1 MEIYILLERITV
13 LKLLSD
19 KDAKRFLYFWGYRT
33 SWKPDLVFAARALEF
48 YSLVDPKHV
57 LGHNN
62 EQKLSLLHIFV

>member
-13 LKLLSD
+13 LKVLSD

-33 SWKPDLVFAARALEF
+33 SWGPDLVFAARALEF
-48 YSLVDPKHV
+48 YYLVDPKNI

-62 EQKLSLLHIFV
+62 E